1 MNKKEKSYKV
11 ETAVK
16 IFTYSAGFIAFIILF
31 GKISYF
37 YYSASFIL
45 FLASIYLEYK
55 KIHIK
60 RTFINIFAILLV
72 ILKFYNVSLETIL
85 QPALEVL
92 LFLLSLKFLEDKKFR
107 DYMQIYLLSVLILAG
122 STLISFDIIF
132 LVYLLLYILI
142 LNISI
147 ILLTYYSQ
155 DKEIIL
161 LEETLIK
168 LFLKTSIIPLLAI
181 PFTVLF
187 FIILPRTDFPIF
199 GFLNKEAKA
208 KTGFSE
214 NVRLGEV
221 SNIQE
226 DDTVIFRAK
235 MRKVREDFLY
245 WRGIVLDF
253 FNGKTWIS
261 LKHKRIER
269 KTILKGIPIMQIIY
283 LEPYGDRYL
292 FGLDKPYK
300 IDYRSGLPHLLKKT
314 GFTFFLS
321 TPVISRI
328 KYKVFSVLTDT
339 IPQKYI
345 NKSLYL
351 QLPKNLSPK
360 IKTLATKLKKE
371 TDEETANQ
379 ILKFLKYGEY
389 KYSLKNLPISKNP
402 LEEFLFKYKY
412 GNCEYFASSMA
423 VLLRINGIPA
433 RLVAGYKG
441 GIYNNVGKYYLIRQ
455 SNAHVWV
462 EAFIKGKGW
471 VRYDPT
477 PSLNYQLTNRK
488 SLSKI
493 ELIFETINYYYIN
506 FVLNY
511 DLKKQVALV
520 RSVSKLVKI
529 PNFKLFINKK
539 KALYFVSFILLISLA
554 GILWFKYFLNVK
566 RLKDE
571 EKLMKDFLKILEEK
585 GYKKKETEGLEE
597 FVSKI
602 KDKKLKVEALNFVKI
617 FEKIYYKDKPF
628 TKERLN
634 ELKNIIN
641 RLKYF
646 SKKS

>member
-16 IFTYSAGFIAFIILF
+16 IFTYSAGFLAFVILF

-37 YYSASFIL
+37 HYSASFIL

-55 KIHIK
+55 KIYIK

-107 DYMQIYLLSVLILAG
+107 DYMEIYLLSVLILAG

-161 LEETLIK
+161 SEETLIK

-261 LKHKRIER
+261 LKHKRIEGE
-269 KTILKGIPIMQIIY
+269 TILKGIPIMQIIY

-300 IDYRSGLPHLLKKT
+300 IDYSSGLPHLLKKT
-314 GFTFFLS
+314 EFTFFLS

-345 NKSLYL
+345 NKNLYL

-360 IKTLATKLKKE
+360 IKTLAIKLKKE

-402 LEEFLFKYKY
+402 LEKFLFKYKY

-477 PSLNYQLTNRK
+477 PSLSYQLTNRK

-520 RSVSKLVKI
+520 RSVSKLAKI
-529 PNFKLFINKK
+529 PNFKLFIDKK
-539 KALYFVSFILLISLA
+539 KTLYFVSFVLLISLA
-554 GILWFKYFLNVK
+554 GVLWFKYFLNVK

-628 TKERLN
+628 TKEKLN

>member
-107 DYMQIYLLSVLILAG
+107 DYMEIYLLSVLILAG

-161 LEETLIK
+161 SEETLIK

-345 NKSLYL
+345 NKNLYL

-433 RLVAGYKG
+433 RLVAGYRG

-477 PSLNYQLTNRK
+477 PSLSYQLTNRK

-520 RSVSKLVKI
+520 RSVSKLAKI

-554 GILWFKYFLNVK
+554 GILWFKYLLNVK

-571 EKLMKDFLKILEEK
+571 EKLMKEFLKILEEK

-602 KDKKLKVEALNFVKI
+602 KDKKLKIEALNFVKI

>member
-1 MNKKEKSYKV
+1 MNRKEKSYKV

-16 IFTYSAGFIAFIILF
+16 IFTYSAGFLAFVILF

-60 RTFINIFAILLV
+60 RIFINIFAILLV

-269 KTILKGIPIMQIIY
+269 KTILKGTSIMQVIY

-300 IDYRSGLPHLLKKT
+300 IDYKFGLPHFLKKT

-339 IPQKYI
+339 IPQKDI
-345 NKSLYL
+345 NKNLYL

-360 IKTLATKLKKE
+360 IKNLAIRLKKE

-402 LEEFLFKYKY
+402 LEKFLFKYKY

-477 PSLNYQLTNRK
+477 PSLSYQLTNRK

-520 RSVSKLVKI
+520 RSVSKLAKI
-529 PNFKLFINKK
+529 PNFKLFIDKK
-539 KALYFVSFILLISLA
+539 RALYFVSFVLLISLA
-554 GILWFKYFLNVK
+554 GVLWFKYFLNVK

-617 FEKIYYKDKPF
+617 FEKIYYKDEPF

>member
-107 DYMQIYLLSVLILAG
+107 DYMEIYLLSVLILAG

-161 LEETLIK
+161 SEETLIK

-433 RLVAGYKG
+433 RLVAGYRG

-477 PSLNYQLTNRK
+477 PSLSYQLTNRK

-520 RSVSKLVKI
+520 RSVSKLAKI

-554 GILWFKYFLNVK
+554 GILWFKYLLNVK

-571 EKLMKDFLKILEEK
+571 EKLMKEFLKILEEK

-602 KDKKLKVEALNFVKI
+602 KDKKLKIEALNFVKI

>member
-1 MNKKEKSYKV
+1 MNRKEKSYKV

-16 IFTYSAGFIAFIILF
+16 IFTYSAGFLAFVILF

-55 KIHIK
+55 KIHI
-60 RTFINIFAILLV
+60 RRIFINIFAILLV

-269 KTILKGIPIMQIIY
+269 KTILKGTPIMQVIY

-300 IDYRSGLPHLLKKT
+300 IDYKSGLPHFLKKT

-339 IPQKYI
+339 IPQKDI
-345 NKSLYL
+345 NKNLYL

-402 LEEFLFKYKY
+402 LEKFLFKYKY

-477 PSLNYQLTNRK
+477 PSLSYQLTNRK

-520 RSVSKLVKI
+520 RSVSKLAKI
-529 PNFKLFINKK
+529 PNFKLFIDKK
-539 KALYFVSFILLISLA
+539 KILYFVSFVLLISLA
-554 GILWFKYFLNVK
+554 GVLWFKYFLNVK

-628 TKERLN
+628 TKEKLN

>member
-1 MNKKEKSYKV
+1 MNKREKSYKV

-60 RTFINIFAILLV
+60 RIFINIFAILLI

-261 LKHKRIER
+261 LKHKRIEEE
-269 KTILKGIPIMQIIY
+269 TILKGIPIMQIIY
-283 LEPYGDRYL
+283 LEPYGDKYL

-300 IDYRSGLPHLLKKT
+300 IDYKSGLPHLLKKT
-314 GFTFFLS
+314 EFTFFLS

-328 KYKVFSVLTDT
+328 KYKVLSVLIDT
-339 IPQKYI
+339 IPQKDI
-345 NKSLYL
+345 NKKLYL

-360 IKTLATKLKKE
+360 IKNLAIKFKKE

-433 RLVAGYKG
+433 RLVAGYRG

-477 PSLNYQLTNRK
+477 PSLSYQLTNRK

-520 RSVSKLVKI
+520 RSVSKLAKI
-529 PNFKLFINKK
+529 PNFKLFIDKK

-554 GILWFKYFLNVK
+554 GVLWFKYFLNVK
-566 RLKDE
+566 KLKDE
-571 EKLMKDFLKILEEK
+571 EKLMKEFLKILEEK

>member
-1 MNKKEKSYKV
+1 MNKREKSYKV

-235 MRKVREDFLY
+235 MRKVRENFLY

-261 LKHKRIER
+261 LKHKRIEEE
-269 KTILKGIPIMQIIY
+269 TILKGIPIMQIIY
-283 LEPYGDRYL
+283 LEPYGDKYL

-300 IDYRSGLPHLLKKT
+300 IDYKSGLPHLLKKT
-314 GFTFFLS
+314 EFTFFLS

-328 KYKVFSVLTDT
+328 KYKVLSVLTDT
-339 IPQKYI
+339 IPQKDI
-345 NKSLYL
+345 NKKLYL

-360 IKTLATKLKKE
+360 IKNLAIKFKKE

-433 RLVAGYKG
+433 RLVAGYRG

-477 PSLNYQLTNRK
+477 PSLSYQLTNRK

-520 RSVSKLVKI
+520 RSVSKLAKI
-529 PNFKLFINKK
+529 PNFKLFIDKK

-554 GILWFKYFLNVK
+554 GVLWFKYFLNVK
-566 RLKDE
+566 KLKDE
-571 EKLMKDFLKILEEK
+571 EKLMKEFLKILEEK

>member
-1 MNKKEKSYKV
+1 MNRKEKSYKV

-16 IFTYSAGFIAFIILF
+16 IFTYSAGFLAFVILF

-37 YYSASFIL
+37 YYSTSFTL

-55 KIHIK
+55 KIYIK
-60 RTFINIFAILLV
+60 RIFINIFAILLV

-261 LKHKRIER
+261 LKHKRIEEE
-269 KTILKGIPIMQIIY
+269 TILKGIPIMQIIY
-283 LEPYGDRYL
+283 LEPYGDKYL

-300 IDYRSGLPHLLKKT
+300 IDYKSGLPHLLKKT
-314 GFTFFLS
+314 EFTFFLS

-345 NKSLYL
+345 NKNLYL

-360 IKTLATKLKKE
+360 IKTLAIKLKKE

-477 PSLNYQLTNRK
+477 PSLSYQLTNRK

-520 RSVSKLVKI
+520 RSVSKLAKI
-529 PNFKLFINKK
+529 PNFKLFIDKK
-539 KALYFVSFILLISLA
+539 KTLYFVSFVLLISLA

-646 SKKS
+646 SKKT

>member
-45 FLASIYLEYK
+45 FLVSIYLEYK

-107 DYMQIYLLSVLILAG
+107 DYMEIYLLSVLILAG

-161 LEETLIK
+161 SEETLIK

-269 KTILKGIPIMQIIY
+269 KTILKGTPIMQVIY

-300 IDYRSGLPHLLKKT
+300 IDYSSGLPHLLKKT
-314 GFTFFLS
+314 EFTFFLS

-477 PSLNYQLTNRK
+477 PSLSYQLTNRK

-520 RSVSKLVKI
+520 RSVSKLAKI
-529 PNFKLFINKK
+529 PNFKLFIDKK
-539 KALYFVSFILLISLA
+539 KTLYFVSFVLLISSA

-566 RLKDE
+566 KLKDE

-641 RLKYF
+641 RIKYF
-646 SKKS
+646 SKKT

>member
-45 FLASIYLEYK
+45 FLVSIYLEYK

-161 LEETLIK
+161 SEETLIK

-226 DDTVIFRAK
+226 DNTVIFRAK

-261 LKHKRIER
+261 LKHKRIEGE
-269 KTILKGIPIMQIIY
+269 TILKGIPIMQIIY

-300 IDYRSGLPHLLKKT
+300 IDYNSGLPHLLKKT
-314 GFTFFLS
+314 EFTFFLS

-433 RLVAGYKG
+433 RLVPGYRG

-477 PSLNYQLTNRK
+477 PSLSYQLTNRK

-520 RSVSKLVKI
+520 RSVSKLAKI
-529 PNFKLFINKK
+529 PNFKLFIDKK
-539 KALYFVSFILLISLA
+539 KILYFVSFVLLISSA

-566 RLKDE
+566 KLKDE

-628 TKERLN
+628 TKEKLN

>member
-1 MNKKEKSYKV
+1 MNKKEKNYKV

-45 FLASIYLEYK
+45 FLVSIYLEYK

-107 DYMQIYLLSVLILAG
+107 DYMEIYLLSVLILAG

-161 LEETLIK
+161 SEETLIK

-261 LKHKRIER
+261 LKHKRIEGE
-269 KTILKGIPIMQIIY
+269 TILKGIPIMQIIY

-300 IDYRSGLPHLLKKT
+300 IDYSSGLPHLLKKT
-314 GFTFFLS
+314 EFTFFLS

-345 NKSLYL
+345 NKNLYL

-360 IKTLATKLKKE
+360 IKTLAIKLKKE

-477 PSLNYQLTNRK
+477 PSLSYQLTNRK

-520 RSVSKLVKI
+520 RSVSKLAKI
-529 PNFKLFINKK
+529 PNFKLFIDKK
-539 KALYFVSFILLISLA
+539 KTLYFVSFVLLISLA
-554 GILWFKYFLNVK
+554 GVLGFKYFLNVK

-571 EKLMKDFLKILEEK
+571 EKLMKEFLKILEEK

-641 RLKYF
+641 RIKYF
-646 SKKS
+646 SKKT

>member
-45 FLASIYLEYK
+45 FLVSIYLEYK

-107 DYMQIYLLSVLILAG
+107 DYMEIYLLSVLILAG

-161 LEETLIK
+161 SEETLIK

-261 LKHKRIER
+261 LKHKRIEEE
-269 KTILKGIPIMQIIY
+269 TILKGIPIMQIIY

-300 IDYRSGLPHLLKKT
+300 IDYNSGLPHLLKKT
-314 GFTFFLS
+314 EFTFFLS

-345 NKSLYL
+345 NKNLYL

-360 IKTLATKLKKE
+360 IKTLAIKLKKE

-477 PSLNYQLTNRK
+477 PSLSYQLTNRK

-520 RSVSKLVKI
+520 RSVSKLAKI
-529 PNFKLFINKK
+529 PNFKLFIDKK
-539 KALYFVSFILLISLA
+539 KTLYFVSFVLLISLA
-554 GILWFKYFLNVK
+554 GVLWFKYFLNVK

-641 RLKYF
+641 RIKYF
-646 SKKS
+646 SKKT